1 MSGRSWTSVA
11 QVQSGTALV
20 DEAGATMAEVVDSI
34 QRVTEVVSEI
44 SIASREQRMGVG
56 QVGEAVTQMDQAT
69 QQNASLV
76 QQSAA
81 AADALH
87 TQADHLVAAVAVF
100 RVEARAHG
108 SPAARAPAPA
118 PARVLQRPLVGAVA
132 RLGA

>member
-69 QQNASLV
+69 QQNA
-76 QQSAA
+76 
-81 AADALH
+81 
-87 TQADHLVAAVAVF
+87 
-100 RVEARAHG
+100 
-108 SPAARAPAPA
+108 
-118 PARVLQRPLVGAVA
+118 
-132 RLGA
+132 